1 VGRREKYAVFGDR
14 SCEERRG
21 ESREEVE
28 LDVIL
33 YGGRLPEHLPVLLSP
48 AIFTAV
54 LVCFTESIDADV
66 SSQVFFSHKRLQDPL
81 RPHHFTL
88 RSAHWATITHFRL
101 ATSLGPLLDVIV
113 HKLQELKHGC
123 YLVSKSGIV
132 NAMSSWS
139 LLTIVPPYRD
149 THRPLPEP
157 ELLQLLIRICHCQV
171 IGIGSRHRYWVETWA
186 VTLLGIRQLLG
197 DQILQV
203 FQTLVDGCLV
213 SADGK

>member
-1 VGRREKYAVFGDR
+1 MLMY
-14 SCEERRG
+14 
-21 ESREEVE
+21 
-28 LDVIL
+28 L
-33 YGGRLPEHLPVLLSP
+33 
-48 AIFTAV
+48 
-54 LVCFTESIDADV
+54 
-66 SSQVFFSHKRLQDPL
+66 
-81 RPHHFTL
+81 L
-88 RSAHWATITHFRL
+88 RSFSPINGYRTRYGHITSHSGQHTGPRSRTLGLPQRQALASVTIAMRIS
-101 ATSLGPLLDVIV
+101 ASIASLGPLLDVIV